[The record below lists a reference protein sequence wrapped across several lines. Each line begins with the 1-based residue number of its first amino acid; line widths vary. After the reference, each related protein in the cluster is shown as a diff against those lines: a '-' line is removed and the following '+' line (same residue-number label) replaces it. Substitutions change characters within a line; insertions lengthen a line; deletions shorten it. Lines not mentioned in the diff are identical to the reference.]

1 MLNVSECEEGK
12 RKKDSSSSDS
22 VAEVY
27 TSTVGVD
34 KVSVNPKAERHVRVS
49 KKVDDSTTANTS
61 VLVAVTT
68 VKGDVNSTSQRVSS
82 HEVDSIRRTNGNDSV
97 EHL

>member
-1 MLNVSECEEGK
+1 MLTNERRKVNSDSERVTQLNV
-12 RKKDSSSSDS
+12 
-22 VAEVY
+22 
-27 TSTVGVD
+27 TTVRVD
-34 KVSVNPKAERHVRVS
+34 KVSVNPEAKRHVRVS
-49 KKVDDSTTANTS
+49 KEVDDSTTANTS

>member
-1 MLNVSECEEGK
+1 MNV
-12 RKKDSSSSDS
+12 
-22 VAEVY
+22 A
-27 TSTVGVD
+27 TVRVD
-34 KVSVNPKAERHVRVS
+34 AVSVNPKAKRHIGIGKQV
-49 KKVDDSTTANTS
+49 KDSTTANTS

-68 VKGDVNSTSQRVSS
+68 VEGDVNSTSQRVSS